1 MFWIASYSSL
11 PKFCFS
17 LLWVLPQNF
26 TVSPIIMNK
35 KSFDFE
41 CQFLINSWS
50 WLLFVGLSKSSNVLG
65 IYLFSTQRVQNS
77 RCETYLSRLSFSQL
91 NFSAS
96 LSVCWFLLLVLGG
109 RWFGL
114 VVIGSSVIVQAYALL
129 TNRVRIVSSIS
140 FLALLFDFGRFCRF
154 ISSQH

>member
-1 MFWIASYSSL
+1 M
-11 PKFCFS
+11 C
-17 LLWVLPQNF
+17 WVF
-26 TVSPIIMNK
+26 IY
-35 KSFDFE
+35 
-41 CQFLINSWS
+41 FLRSEYKTPGVKHTFLGYHLVNSI
-50 WLLFVGLSKSSNVLG
+50 LVQVYQCVG
-65 IYLFSTQRVQNS
+65 
-77 RCETYLSRLSFSQL
+77 
-91 NFSAS
+91 
-96 LSVCWFLLLVLGG
+96 FLLLVLGG